1 MPWGWGAWMVLGVR
15 LWAVFED
22 VGEKPGERHAAHCV
36 MWPLEGLWFE
46 KQMLILAAK
55 LILGR
60 V

>member
-1 MPWGWGAWMVLGVR
+1 MVLGVR